1 MSERIAGNIR
11 EKLGQIDFI
20 LEGLKSKK
28 KFFEKNIKFVEEFRR
43 IVYVQL
49 LNEIKMIKDGD

>member
-43 IVYVQL
+43 IVY
-49 LNEIKMIKDGD
+49 ERYIKDSRSFS